1 MGNKAFL
8 KLVIGT
14 LVVGVGLGV
23 AVIGVVALGDGNGEE
38 TAQNNLPQA
47 AASGAGTQARTD
59 QGSEEKPTEERT
71 NEVQSDETD
80 EEASAQV
87 QQPFQG
93 QFGQGFGG
101 RGGSTGTIEEV
112 EGTTLT
118 LNTLQG
124 PLQATVGQDTFVQRF
139 AEGTLADLEAGMT
152 ATVVGQRAQDGTV
165 IATSISIL
173 PEGGAGFLGRG
184 GFAGPEGIDGQE
196 QLNQLRERI
205 QSDEITQEE
214 LAEIRQQFQG
224 QFGERAPGGRGQLG
238 QGGLGGQGFG
248 GGGGLTGTIESIE
261 GAKITVNTSQGPLQ
275 ATVGEETTIQIL
287 AQGTLADLQPGVL
300 VTVVGQREEDGS
312 IQAASLFIAPE
323 DGEGFFGGR
332 LPGGGGLPSGSGGDA
347 Q

>member
-23 AVIGVVALGDGNGEE
+23 AAIGVLALGDGNGEQ
-38 TAQNNLPQA
+38 TTLSNLPA
-47 AASGAGTQARTD
+47 ATASGAGTQSQAD
-59 QGSEEKPTEERT
+59 QGSEEERT
-71 NEVQSDETD
+71 NEVQSNETD
-80 EEASAQV
+80 QEAPEQV
-87 QQPFQG
+87 RQPFDQG
-93 QFGQGFGG
+93 SGG
-101 RGGSTGTIEEV
+101 RGGLTGTIEKV
-112 EGTTLT
+112 DGTTLT

-124 PLQATVGQDTFVQRF
+124 PLQATVGEDTFIQRF

-152 ATVVGQRAQDGTV
+152 AALVGQRGQDGTV
-165 IATSISIL
+165 VATSISIL
-173 PEGGAGFLGRG
+173 PEGGAGFLGRR
-184 GFAGPEGIDGQE
+184 GFSGPEGIDGQE

-214 LAEIRQQFQG
+214 LAELRQQFQG
-224 QFGERAPGGRGQLG
+224 QFGERAPEGRGQFG
-238 QGGLGGQGFG
+238 QGDPGVQGFG

-275 ATVGEETTIQIL
+275 ATVGEETTIQML
-287 AQGTLADLQPGVL
+287 VRGTVADLQPGVL

-323 DGEGFFGGR
+323 DEEGFFGGR